1 MAKTWNG
8 FALSA
13 FVAWQLAVQA
23 NLCAQAPP
31 RKPLKVFIAV
41 DSEGETGFATY
52 WAHDLR
58 HPKYEEY
65 RRLLMGDVNA
75 AIEGCLAAGATEVL
89 VSDDTATGI
98 TIPLEA
104 LHPAGRLIGGR
115 GAGAQKLVRL
125 HGMDETF
132 AGVILVGTH
141 AMEGTPDGVLAHTL
155 TGVSEKHRRYFYNGR
170 EAGEMAVY
178 GMVAGHYNVPVLM
191 VTGCEAACREAREFF
206 GSEVVGVAVK
216 KGFNPERAIL
226 LPPRQTGEMI
236 KRGAVEAIGRI
247 GRIKPYK
254 IDLPVKVRLVFPNKQ
269 FADEHQQS
277 RLKSNKDWPGLRV
290 DERTF
295 ETTIRSLLDRNLVL

>member
-1 MAKTWNG
+1 M
-8 FALSA
+8 
-13 FVAWQLAVQA
+13 
-23 NLCAQAPP
+23 
-31 RKPLKVFIAV
+31 
-41 DSEGETGFATY
+41 
-52 WAHDLR
+52 
-58 HPKYEEY
+58 
-65 RRLLMGDVNA
+65 
-75 AIEGCLAAGATEVL
+75 
-89 VSDDTATGI
+89 
-98 TIPLEA
+98 
-104 LHPAGRLIGGR
+104 
-115 GAGAQKLVRL
+115 
-125 HGMDETF
+125 
-132 AGVILVGTH
+132 
-141 AMEGTPDGVLAHTL
+141 
-155 TGVSEKHRRYFYNGR
+155 
-170 EAGEMAVY
+170 
-178 GMVAGHYNVPVLM
+178 
-191 VTGCEAACREAREFF
+191 TGCEAACREAREFF